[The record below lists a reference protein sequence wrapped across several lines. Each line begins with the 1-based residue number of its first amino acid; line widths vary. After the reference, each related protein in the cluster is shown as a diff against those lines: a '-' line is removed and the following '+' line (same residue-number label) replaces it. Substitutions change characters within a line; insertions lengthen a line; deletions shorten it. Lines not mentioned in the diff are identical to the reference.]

1 VRPAFAL
8 GLPLAPR
15 RITPSAGLSLL
26 LHGALLALLL
36 WVGAVRL
43 KNAGGRGLGAAGGGG
58 GGAAPRAVNFFVLP
72 PSAPAT
78 VDVPTPPKVEI
89 ARLLQLSKI
98 DVPRLDSSRD
108 SGSGGST
115 GPGASPG
122 RGTGSAEGPGTGGE
136 GDYIVIA
143 SPRTAILPPLAKV
156 PGSVAGHTYRIRFWV
171 GADGRVTRV
180 EIDPPIADGAY
191 GRDLLERMRA
201 YQFYPARTRDGRAVA
216 SVVTVPLRIG
226 N

>member
-1 VRPAFAL
+1 M
-8 GLPLAPR
+8 
-15 RITPSAGLSLL
+15 
-26 LHGALLALLL
+26 
-36 WVGAVRL
+36 
-43 KNAGGRGLGAAGGGG
+43 
-58 GGAAPRAVNFFVLP
+58 NFLVLP
-72 PSAPAT
+72 PSAPAA
-78 VDVPTPPKVEI
+78 VDIPTPPKAPI
-89 ARLLQLSKI
+89 AGLPTLNRIKVDL
-98 DVPRLDSSRD
+98 PRLDVGQD
-108 SGSGGST
+108 SGSGGAP

-122 RGTGSAEGPGTGGE
+122 SGAGSAEGPGTGGE

-180 EIDPPIADGAY
+180 EIDPPITDGAY
-191 GRDLLERMRA
+191 GRDLLERMRG

>member
-1 VRPAFAL
+1 
-8 GLPLAPR
+8 
-15 RITPSAGLSLL
+15 
-26 LHGALLALLL
+26 
-36 WVGAVRL
+36 
-43 KNAGGRGLGAAGGGG
+43 
-58 GGAAPRAVNFFVLP
+58 VNFFVLP
-72 PSAPAT
+72 PSAPAA
-78 VDVPTPPKVEI
+78 VDIAAPPKAPITGLPTLNRIKVE
-89 ARLLQLSKI
+89 L
-98 DVPRLDSSRD
+98 PRLDVGQD
-108 SGSGGST
+108 SGSGGAP

-122 RGTGSAEGPGTGGE
+122 RGVGSAEGPGTGGE

-180 EIDPPIADGAY
+180 EIDPPITDGAY
-191 GRDLLERMRA
+191 GRDLLERMRG